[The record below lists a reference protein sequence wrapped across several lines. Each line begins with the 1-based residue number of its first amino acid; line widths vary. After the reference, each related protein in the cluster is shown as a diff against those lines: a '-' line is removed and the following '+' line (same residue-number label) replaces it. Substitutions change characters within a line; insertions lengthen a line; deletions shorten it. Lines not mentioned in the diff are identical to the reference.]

1 MNIRVIAA
9 IAAGASACI
18 SSIITQKVIKHK
30 KEKEESKLR
39 EYEEN
44 LFKVVDYDP
53 IGIKGKTLEELQN
66 GNEVISFT
74 LHM

>member
-18 SSIITQKVIKHK
+18 SSIITRKAIKHK
-30 KEKEESKLR
+30 KEMEESKLR
-39 EYEEN
+39 EYEES

-74 LHM
+74 LYM

>member
-18 SSIITQKVIKHK
+18 SSIITRKAIKSK
-30 KEKEESKLR
+30 AEKEETKIR
-39 EYEEN
+39 EYEKS
-44 LFKVVDYDP
+44 LFKMVDYDP

-74 LHM
+74 LYM